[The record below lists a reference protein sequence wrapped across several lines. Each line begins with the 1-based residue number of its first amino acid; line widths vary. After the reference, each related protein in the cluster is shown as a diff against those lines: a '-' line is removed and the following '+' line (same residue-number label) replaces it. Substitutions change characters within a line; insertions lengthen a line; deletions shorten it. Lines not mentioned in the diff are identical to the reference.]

1 MYITQIKLDIHN
13 HMLFKKL
20 KFYDDYHKYIEQAYP
35 AELLLNIR
43 KRHLWRLQT
52 ANGQPTL
59 LLVSEDEPDKQVLA
73 KYSKS
78 IITKNYQPFLEKL
91 NTKRYYHFSI
101 IANPGI
107 YNKTADKFHI
117 SKNSTDDLKW
127 LNLVGQQN
135 GFHILNASI
144 NNYQYIHIPAKKF
157 GFRSVTFNGFLQ
169 ITDLDKFK
177 QALINGLGREKAY
190 GMGLLTV
197 V

>member
-1 MYITQIKLDIHN
+1 M
-13 HMLFKKL
+13 KKL
-20 KFYDDYHKYIEQAYP
+20 KSYDDYHKYIEKAYP

-117 SKNSTDDLKW
+117 SKNSTDDLQW
-127 LNLVGQQN
+127 LALTSQNN
-135 GFHILNASI
+135 GFKVLNASV
-144 NNYQYIHIPAKKF
+144 NNYQYIHIHAKKIWLSSSHLHRLF
-157 GFRSVTFNGFLQ
+157 TNYRFR
-169 ITDLDKFK
+169 
-177 QALINGLGREKAY
+177 
-190 GMGLLTV
+190 
-197 V
+197 

>member
-1 MYITQIKLDIHN
+1 MYMTQIKLDIHN

-20 KFYDDYHKYIEQAYP
+20 KSYDDYHKYIEEAYP

-43 KRHLWRLQT
+43 KRHLWRLHT

-78 IITKNYQPFLEKL
+78 VIIKNYQPFLEKL
-91 NTKRYYHFSI
+91 NTKRYYRFSI

-107 YNKTADKFHI
+107 YDKTTDKFHI
-117 SKNSTDDLKW
+117 SKNSTNDLKW
-127 LNLVGQQN
+127 LNLLGQQN
-135 GFHILNASI
+135 GFHILNASV

-157 GFRSVTFNGFLQ
+157 GFRSVIFAGFLQ
-169 ITDLDKFK
+169 ITDLAKFK
-177 QALINGLGREKAY
+177 HVLVNGLGREKAY

-197 V
+197 A